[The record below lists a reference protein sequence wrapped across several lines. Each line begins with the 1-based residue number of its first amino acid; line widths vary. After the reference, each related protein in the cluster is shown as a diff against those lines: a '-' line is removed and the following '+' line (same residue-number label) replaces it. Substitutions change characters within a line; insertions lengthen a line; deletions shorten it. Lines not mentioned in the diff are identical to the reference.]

1 MVTREVLIGKI
12 IQQRQPFVQRIEQ
25 VEHKLKESQEN
36 LKELEN
42 LRISLIPKLDDP
54 IVLELFK
61 KLSLDD
67 LQKLIDEDLRAL
79 QKLKRRFKRS
89 TLNIGVVGR
98 ARQGKSRFLQSVSGL
113 TRSEIPDGDR
123 EHCTGVRST
132 IYHKQD
138 GSQKTHGLVYFHT
151 QESFLEEIIKPYY
164 EQLSLGNLP
173 NIQDFARN
181 SLPELPETSKKLAEY
196 KAKYEHLKKY
206 KDYFDKYF
214 KFLGTTQDKP
224 LEITKEQI
232 REYVAQDDENGERIY
247 FRYLAIKEVKIF
259 CPFPQKEVG
268 KIALI
273 DLPGLGD
280 TGIGDEA
287 RLVKTVGEDVD
298 VIIFIKKPQK
308 GDYWAD
314 VDVKLY
320 DIAERSLIELPVNLW
335 SYMILNYTPTLVD
348 NYVNCQDLQ
357 KFIKQQHIDVIQ
369 SLIVDC
375 ADKDQVAGFLDTIL
389 NYLAHSINDLD
400 RKYARSCQIRLQELE
415 KTVNEELI
423 NVRNL
428 LSNYANTS
436 RQFLGLFNQ
445 FMDKLS
451 ESMRTLNEEFK
462 EGMTKNDPEFE
473 KQVKKA
479 LEDCKLHLH
488 IPDEGKITQR
498 AYSPDDKGSH
508 QIAYLQY
515 IAELRANISQNF
527 HLLDC
532 GLQDSIANFKSRVA
546 DTLISQVGLG
556 DITTKRNAD
565 FILVMADKFAE
576 KNNKLELGFRTFYDY
591 EMSYGSLL
599 LRIIRGH
606 LNSSLSPDTNT
617 LELKEMT
624 PQTVKKNLQSL
635 YDEIIKKCEVTLN
648 NWLTVPSEVQY
659 YMLEEFIDR
668 ILYADGMKDEWFA
681 FLDDTEIRSL
691 VWTEFRQIEE
701 RKRLQETWRQQVNL
715 ARIEPNSLDFMNV

>member
-1 MVTREVLIGKI
+1 M
-12 IQQRQPFVQRIEQ
+12 
-25 VEHKLKESQEN
+25 
-36 LKELEN
+36 
-42 LRISLIPKLDDP
+42 
-54 IVLELFK
+54 
-61 KLSLDD
+61 
-67 LQKLIDEDLRAL
+67 
-79 QKLKRRFKRS
+79 
-89 TLNIGVVGR
+89 
-98 ARQGKSRFLQSVSGL
+98 KSRL
-113 TRSEIPDGDR
+113 R
-123 EHCTGVRST
+123 
-132 IYHKQD
+132 
-138 GSQKTHGLVYFHT
+138 
-151 QESFLEEIIKPYY
+151 
-164 EQLSLGNLP
+164 
-173 NIQDFARN
+173 
-181 SLPELPETSKKLAEY
+181 
-196 KAKYEHLKKY
+196 
-206 KDYFDKYF
+206 
-214 KFLGTTQDKP
+214 
-224 LEITKEQI
+224 
-232 REYVAQDDENGERIY
+232 
-247 FRYLAIKEVKIF
+247 
-259 CPFPQKEVG
+259 
-268 KIALI
+268 
-273 DLPGLGD
+273 
-280 TGIGDEA
+280 
-287 RLVKTVGEDVD
+287 
-298 VIIFIKKPQK
+298 
-308 GDYWAD
+308 
-314 VDVKLY
+314 
-320 DIAERSLIELPVNLW
+320 
-335 SYMILNYTPTLVD
+335 
-348 NYVNCQDLQ
+348 
-357 KFIKQQHIDVIQ
+357 
-369 SLIVDC
+369 
-375 ADKDQVAGFLDTIL
+375 
-389 NYLAHSINDLD
+389 
-400 RKYARSCQIRLQELE
+400 
-415 KTVNEELI
+415 
-423 NVRNL
+423 
-428 LSNYANTS
+428 
-436 RQFLGLFNQ
+436 
-445 FMDKLS
+445 
-451 ESMRTLNEEFK
+451 
-462 EGMTKNDPEFE
+462 
-473 KQVKKA
+473 KA